1 MVESIPQPQ
10 SALLHFCSVNMN
22 SFRFHFFHFPASTR
36 RASISLV
43 SFVLLSSASCRF
55 KRSSS
60 TSQQPSSIRLP
71 AAIKHQN
78 EGMMFLPNET
88 FCGFQSCC
96 SSTHV
101 SSQTMTTLS
110 RSRSEPVNVRD
121 MSQQLASHACWRVLR
136 SSRVKLST

>member
-22 SFRFHFFHFPASTR
+22 SFPLFPLPRLNSQSLHFTR
-36 RASISLV
+36 ELRSA
-43 SFVLLSSASCRF
+43 VLGVLPLQALF
-55 KRSSS
+55 LHLPTAIKHQ
-60 TSQQPSSIRLP
+60 TPSSHQ
-71 AAIKHQN
+71 HQN
-78 EGMMFLPNET
+78 EGMMFLPNGT

-121 MSQQLASHACWRVLR
+121 VSQQLASHACWRVLR

>member
-22 SFRFHFFHFPASTR
+22 SFPLFPLPRLNSQSLHFTR
-36 RASISLV
+36 ELRSA
-43 SFVLLSSASCRF
+43 VLGV
-55 KRSSS
+55 
-60 TSQQPSSIRLP
+60 LP
-71 AAIKHQN
+71 LQALFLHLPTAIKHQN
-78 EGMMFLPNET
+78 EGMMFLPNGT

-110 RSRSEPVNVRD
+110 RSRSEPGNVRD